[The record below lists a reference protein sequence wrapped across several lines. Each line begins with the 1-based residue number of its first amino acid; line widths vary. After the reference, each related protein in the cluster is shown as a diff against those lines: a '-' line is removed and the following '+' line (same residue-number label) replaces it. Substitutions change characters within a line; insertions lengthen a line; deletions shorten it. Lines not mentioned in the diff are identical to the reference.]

1 MFKRIYQLF
10 KIGRK
15 LASSG
20 AINTIDEIYNIPFYL
35 KIFFQLISLGSEKKN
50 INLSQKPGE
59 KLCSAL
65 ESMGTTF
72 IKLGQFSYSSR
83 YNRRRVK

>member
-65 ESMGTTF
+65 
-72 IKLGQFSYSSR
+72 
-83 YNRRRVK
+83 